1 MEINYYDEKVIQ
13 NVIRE
18 NMIEWIF
25 VLCKNEKRFVRNNL
39 IQKKIKE
46 IGIFTFLEVNM
57 CISVVID

>member
-1 MEINYYDEKVIQ
+1 MEINYYDEKEVIQ

-25 VLCKNEKRFVRNNL
+25 VLCKNEKFVRNNL
-39 IQKKIKE
+39 IRKKIKE

-57 CISVVID
+57 CVSVID

>member
-1 MEINYYDEKVIQ
+1 
-13 NVIRE
+13 
-18 NMIEWIF
+18 MIEWIF
-25 VLCKNEKRFVRNNL
+25 VLCKNEKFVRNSL